1 MDSLIL
7 AIIALVIPFLVS
19 KLLQVLWVLFWRPY
33 SLTKRFKKQGISGPP
48 YRVLSGSLDEI
59 KSMQKDAREMILD
72 TDSNDIVQK
81 VIPHYQ
87 KWSSEYGQL
96 LSIFVFLHLCQRS
109 ELIFNFDVTGEMFL
123 YWHGTDL
130 QLVVQDPELAKQ
142 ILSSKFGFYRKPRSK
157 PPIPTLTGKGLA
169 LLEGVD

>member
-87 KWSSEYGQL
+87 KWSSEY
-96 LSIFVFLHLCQRS
+96 
-109 ELIFNFDVTGEMFL
+109 EMFL